1 MGNQWKKLYNL
12 GLKDVVELLE
22 SSNLKRWEYDV
33 NKIELKTF
41 QSSMEKIEVGN
52 LNANIKLLLILEF
65 GFQA

>member
-33 NKIELKTF
+33 NIIELKTF

>member
-33 NKIELKTF
+33 NIIELKTF

-52 LNANIKLLLILEF
+52 LNTNIKLLLILEF